1 MKKKKIIV
9 GDNIKPSDSSWSF
22 GGNVPKTFDQ
32 HINKSVPLY
41 KWSHEIGLNVSD
53 FFLPNGTKFYDIGC
67 STGTFA
73 KKLAERHYTKNIQ
86 IIGIDQ
92 IKEMVKVAK
101 KNCNKFSNIKIK
113 HGDITTA
120 KLNHLN
126 FISSFYSIQ
135 FIRPSKRQDLIN
147 KIYKSLIWGGGF
159 LFFEKVRAPDARFQD
174 MTTTMYNDFKL
185 NQGFNE
191 KEILN
196 KTKSLKG
203 VLEPFSSKAN
213 IQLLKR
219 AGFKDIMCIFKFIN
233 FEGFLAIK

>member
-1 MKKKKIIV
+1 M
-9 GDNIKPSDSSWSF
+9 
-22 GGNVPKTFDQ
+22 PKTFDQ

-73 KKLAERHYTKNIQ
+73 KKISRETLYKKIQ

-120 KLNHLN
+120 KLNNLK
-126 FISSFYSIQ
+126 FISS
-135 FIRPSKRQDLIN
+135 
-147 KIYKSLIWGGGF
+147 
-159 LFFEKVRAPDARFQD
+159 LFN
-174 MTTTMYNDFKL
+174 T
-185 NQGFNE
+185 
-191 KEILN
+191 IH
-196 KTKSLKG
+196 
-203 VLEPFSSKAN
+203 KA
-213 IQLLKR
+213 I
-219 AGFKDIMCIFKFIN
+219 
-233 FEGFLAIK
+233 